1 MTEKLYYSDS
11 HIFEFTARVLA
22 CREQSGGY
30 ALCLDRTAFFP
41 EGGGQRADTGYIGS
55 VRVLDVQELGVCAGC
70 RITRASIFSRA

>member
-41 EGGGQRADTGYIGS
+41 EGGGQHADTG
-55 VRVLDVQELGVCAGC
+55 
-70 RITRASIFSRA
+70 